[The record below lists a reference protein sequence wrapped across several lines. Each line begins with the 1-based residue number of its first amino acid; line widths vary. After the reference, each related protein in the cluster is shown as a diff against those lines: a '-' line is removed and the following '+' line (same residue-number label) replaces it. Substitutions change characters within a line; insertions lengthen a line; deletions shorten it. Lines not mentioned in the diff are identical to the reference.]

1 MRGKANESAIP
12 PFPPPLVLAC
22 LLAFVNIGVKFETLA
37 KLSQQ

>member
-12 PFPPPLVLAC
+12 PFSSPLSVSLPSR
-22 LLAFVNIGVKFETLA
+22 FREYRSEVA